1 MFAVGDKVRLKID
14 SSKIGIVGTVLP
26 EVDGI
31 GHYLVFHDAS
41 NTCEYYEDQL
51 EKVVEDSSF
60 VGSNPKAFFNRYLT
74 MKFGLEDS
82 AAVFS
87 LNSGNIT
94 FIPYQ
99 FRPLKKIIKAER
111 PRMLIADEVGVGKT
125 IEAGLILKEYEHREN
140 VESVVIVCPK
150 ELCTKWQREMKSRFD
165 ETFAIMDSGAFSY
178 CVGECEMEGVWP
190 SRYAKCIIGL
200 EMIRQ
205 TRNIESMAGLEDQIH
220 FDMLIVD
227 EAHHVVNDSSNS
239 YAAIAQ
245 LTENSDVVVFLS
257 ATPIQLKSR
266 DLYVLLNL
274 LLPEEFNEERTFS
287 LMAAP
292 NAMLNAAIRSIRNS
306 MVAGWQDRAF
316 ENLLDAVSV
325 NEWAESRFRGN
336 RQLGYWTSR
345 LSSHETLDDDERIA
359 CLRDLEDLNS
369 FSHVI
374 NRTKRRDIGEFTLR
388 EPITVEI
395 SYSERE
401 FEFYKAARD
410 FGMIIYAAQHGTPA
424 AKMIM
429 ATVER
434 LMTSCLP
441 AFVRVLDRF
450 IEKGFVALSDLT
462 DDLEYESASLDAAG
476 DLKEAALAL
485 REMAC
490 DLPTVD
496 QKTAQLLSIIEE
508 IKGDESSGK
517 LLVFSFFKHTLNYLL
532 ERIAGKARAAL
543 VTGDT
548 PSQERDSIRERFRLP
563 AEDKMAID
571 VLLSSEVGCEGLD
584 YEFCSRMVNYDIPW
598 NPMKIE
604 QRIGRIDRFGQKA
617 PKVRIYNFITSETV
631 EARIFFRCFER
642 LGVFNSTI
650 GDLESVLGSVQ
661 SQLTAAAFDLNLD
674 EDQKIIK
681 AQQSIDNAIR
691 DRNEQAEF
699 EVNSKDLF
707 LTDLEEDAEL
717 IGRERVVQ
725 MGLLS
730 RFVSD
735 FLSDTYL
742 SAQCTPNDNGT
753 IALRMGADDRK
764 RLHKELVLLKRS
776 RAVDVNSK
784 QYKNLDAYLLGD
796 KSSVEIRFDGESEG
810 SSESLFVTLGH
821 PLMQLALEASASVP
835 VNPCIALSVESGG
848 ILAPGAYRFACY
860 RWDERGYRDSSA
872 IAIVMRNERTGEH
885 IDVDVVEFESLLLS
899 ARAEMA
905 STDCGEP
912 ALDEA
917 VRRRQAEARRRL
929 VEVNEDVV
937 TRKLSTLDE
946 SYQRKI
952 SRALE
957 AQSKTDEPRIRTMRE
972 HQIRNLEAAW
982 EANRS
987 KLLEKRQADVLVSR
1001 FAHGFIEVV

>member
-1 MFAVGDKVRLKID
+1 
-14 SSKIGIVGTVLP
+14 
-26 EVDGI
+26 
-31 GHYLVFHDAS
+31 
-41 NTCEYYEDQL
+41 
-51 EKVVEDSSF
+51 
-60 VGSNPKAFFNRYLT
+60 
-74 MKFGLEDS
+74 
-82 AAVFS
+82 
-87 LNSGNIT
+87 
-94 FIPYQ
+94 
-99 FRPLKKIIKAER
+99 
-111 PRMLIADEVGVGKT
+111 
-125 IEAGLILKEYEHREN
+125 
-140 VESVVIVCPK
+140 
-150 ELCTKWQREMKSRFD
+150 
-165 ETFAIMDSGAFSY
+165 
-178 CVGECEMEGVWP
+178 
-190 SRYAKCIIGL
+190 
-200 EMIRQ
+200 
-205 TRNIESMAGLEDQIH
+205 
-220 FDMLIVD
+220 
-227 EAHHVVNDSSNS
+227 
-239 YAAIAQ
+239 
-245 LTENSDVVVFLS
+245 
-257 ATPIQLKSR
+257 
-266 DLYVLLNL
+266 
-274 LLPEEFNEERTFS
+274 
-287 LMAAP
+287 
-292 NAMLNAAIRSIRNS
+292 
-306 MVAGWQDRAF
+306 
-316 ENLLDAVSV
+316 
-325 NEWAESRFRGN
+325 
-336 RQLGYWTSR
+336 
-345 LSSHETLDDDERIA
+345 
-359 CLRDLEDLNS
+359 
-369 FSHVI
+369 
-374 NRTKRRDIGEFTLR
+374 
-388 EPITVEI
+388 
-395 SYSERE
+395 
-401 FEFYKAARD
+401 
-410 FGMIIYAAQHGTPA
+410 
-424 AKMIM
+424 
-429 ATVER
+429 
-434 LMTSCLP
+434 
-441 AFVRVLDRF
+441 
-450 IEKGFVALSDLT
+450 
-462 DDLEYESASLDAAG
+462 
-476 DLKEAALAL
+476 
-485 REMAC
+485 
-490 DLPTVD
+490 
-496 QKTAQLLSIIEE
+496 
-508 IKGDESSGK
+508 
-517 LLVFSFFKHTLNYLL
+517 
-532 ERIAGKARAAL
+532 
-543 VTGDT
+543 
-548 PSQERDSIRERFRLP
+548 
-563 AEDKMAID
+563 MAID

-764 RLHKELVLLKRS
+764 RLHKELILLKRS

-821 PLMQLALEASASVP
+821 PFMQLALEASASVP